1 MDELERAR
9 GILGMEERRVAR
21 AEVCE
26 RLHDAVLDGGSHEML
41 SALARAVMPGGGA
54 WTVDACER
62 LRATLVWLLGAGMP
76 EIQAMGADMDKYSM
90 SGHGGPQIGSQGFEE
105 VDDG

>member
-1 MDELERAR
+1 MDGLERAR
-9 GILGMEERRVAR
+9 GILGMEQRRVAR

-41 SALARAVMPGGGA
+41 SAVCRAVMPGGGA

-62 LRATLVWLLGAGMP
+62 LRATLIWLLGAGMP
-76 EIQAMGADMDKYSM
+76 EIQAMGADVGKHSM

-105 VDDG
+105 VDE